1 MHGDLHIHQ
10 YSGSNNLD
18 DIQYIHA
25 IEVTDLA
32 TGEIVSGDVLIHVG
46 GFFTSLEDW
55 EAHRT
60 DGGNT
65 PTPDPSG
72 GDPVPPSPGVEP
84 NCDYDQVLAQID
96 QLSILKNWADSGT
109 YDQCCNLNEVHPA
122 SCITDDFLIWMFEQ
136 QAPTCPDLRS
146 WMVYNLS
153 SRDFNFVEMGEDVDN
168 NRPWMTMDVQMAMR
182 GRWHECFPNFD

>member
-1 MHGDLHIHQ
+1 
-10 YSGSNNLD
+10 
-18 DIQYIHA
+18 
-25 IEVTDLA
+25 LA

-72 GDPVPPSPGVEP
+72 GSTDPIPSPGVEP